1 MSNLDLSVL
10 MSFQLRDVFKL
21 WRNKGSHF
29 TTVAFTEIKSVNK
42 PATITLEYGV
52 KDIEERR
59 QKDMGVWLT

>member
-1 MSNLDLSVL
+1 MFSSCGGI
-10 MSFQLRDVFKL
+10 
-21 WRNKGSHF
+21 KGSHF